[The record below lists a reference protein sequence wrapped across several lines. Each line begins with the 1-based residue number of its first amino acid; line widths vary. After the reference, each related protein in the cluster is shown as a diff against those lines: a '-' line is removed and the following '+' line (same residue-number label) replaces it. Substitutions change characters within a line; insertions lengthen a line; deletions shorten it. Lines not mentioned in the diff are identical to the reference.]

1 MSTSDKSA
9 NQPASDPF
17 DQLVFEKKLRI
28 KQVFID
34 KELDLLA
41 VVLSNGH
48 LIKAHL
54 SDFSRLKNASDTQ
67 LKNWRSISGGVGIC
81 WDDLDEDISLVGLIK
96 STALNSALRN
106 LQSNNND
113 ERLIA

>member
-1 MSTSDKSA
+1 MNTSDKSV
-9 NQPASDPF
+9 NRPASDPF
-17 DQLVFEKKLRI
+17 DKLVFEKKLRI
-28 KQVFID
+28 KQVYFD

-41 VVLSNGH
+41 VVLNNGH
-48 LIKAHL
+48 IIKAHL
-54 SDFSRLKNASDTQ
+54 SDFPRLKDGTESQ
-67 LKNWRSISGGVGIC
+67 LNNWRSISEGVGIC

-96 STALNSALRN
+96 STALNSALRD